1 MDTLQA
7 AGEDFADVVELT
19 RELVRV
25 PSRGGIDPYDPVL
38 GMMAAWL
45 GRHGLACRWLA
56 GPGGSVVALTCEIF
70 GERPG
75 PRYVLDACLDTAPF
89 GDEAAWTC
97 PPLSGKITDGWLHG
111 RGSSDSKA
119 GAAIFAHVAARL
131 RDMAGGFGGSVVL
144 LFDVDEH
151 TGGFGGAKA
160 YFEGAGAP
168 DRVDG
173 VMIGYPGIDHVITG
187 GRGVLRARVQVSA
200 ISGHSG
206 SSHGEAGAIAKG
218 ADLVRALRDM
228 PLPGPAGP
236 GFPLPARLTVTAIS
250 GGQGYSMVPDLC
262 TVKVDIRL
270 TPALDD
276 LAAAALLRGA
286 AASVDTAWP
295 GTPPTSIEVTTR
307 WPPYALPDGS
317 PLRDALL
324 QAAQSAGLTRWRKSR
339 GRPTSATTWPG
350 WASPPPPGSAWTTRA
365 CFRPATVRDL
375 LTHTAGVPQMPH
387 PARALMT
394 LFAGSVLTEG
404 GESYDLG
411 QPLPTLAEY

>member
-1 MDTLQA
+1 M
-7 AGEDFADVVELT
+7 
-19 RELVRV
+19 
-25 PSRGGIDPYDPVL
+25 
-38 GMMAAWL
+38 
-45 GRHGLACRWLA
+45 
-56 GPGGSVVALTCEIF
+56 VALTCEIS

-89 GDEAAWTC
+89 GDEAAWTY

-144 LFDVDEH
+144 LYDVDEH

-173 VMIGYPGIDHVITG
+173 VMIGYPGMDHLITG
-187 GRGVLRARVQVSA
+187 GRGVLRARVQVHA
-200 ISGHSG
+200 TAGHSG
-206 SSHGEAGAIAKG
+206 SRQGEAGAIAKA

-228 PLPGPAGP
+228 ALPGPAGP

-262 TVKVDIRL
+262 TVNVDIRL

-276 LAAAALLRGA
+276 LGAVALLRGA
-286 AASVDTAWP
+286 AASVDAAWP
-295 GTPPTSIEVTTR
+295 GTTPTSIEVTTR
-307 WPPYALPDGS
+307 WPPYALQDGS

-324 QAAQSAGLTRWRKSR
+324 QAAQSAGLTPVAKVAGPSNI
-339 GRPTSATTWPG
+339 GNYLAG
-350 WASPPPPGSAWTTRA
+350 LGI
-365 CFRPATVRDL
+365 PATAGFGVDYQGLHGTDERIRLDSIPAVQAAYHQAL
-375 LTHTAGVPQMPH
+375 LTLLHA
-387 PARALMT
+387 A
-394 LFAGSVLTEG
+394 
-404 GESYDLG
+404 
-411 QPLPTLAEY
+411 